1 MKAHKGFQGT
11 AVAVIMLS
19 ACAAIAAPK
28 AVGGDDAGAA
38 KVAWENDFSSTDG
51 WQDASVDPGMNAYI
65 RKESGKGTCMVT
77 QDGDDTWGKVAF
89 LVEDV
94 NLEETPILE
103 AVLTQVGK
111 GSAFKIGVSPLD
123 WSEFIEVLKRSSADG
138 THKGDIEKAVKRA
151 GRKDLLEGPASF
163 YVVIVVEGKGK
174 SAYFDHL
181 RITAEK

>member
-1 MKAHKGFQGT
+1 MKALHKGLGL
-11 AVAVIMLS
+11 AVAAVLMVES
-19 ACAAIAAPK
+19 AAAAPK
-28 AVGGDDAGAA
+28 AAGGDDAEAA
-38 KVAWENDFSSTDG
+38 KVAWENDFSSTEG

-77 QDGDDTWGKVAF
+77 QDGADTWGKVAF

-94 NLEETPILE
+94 SLEETPILE
-103 AVLTQVGK
+103 AAVTQVGK
-111 GSAFKIGVSPLD
+111 GSAFKVGISPLD

-174 SAYFDHL
+174 SSYFDHM
-181 RITAEK
+181 RIVSEK